1 MASGSRDN
9 RICLWDTATGACV
22 NVLVTI
28 QIRSI
33 RSIRYS
39 NLFASIGGTRE
50 LGATSGV
57 SSEWQIPIELVQK
70 LTIILR
76 LISFVAFLIDDDG

>member
-28 QIRSI
+28 QI